1 MVTHMTDVKE
11 LLEQRG
17 KQWGDASGTHVR
29 IAKMWDAIADRQEI
43 TALKVVLMMD
53 ALKSIRADIN
63 PDEVDSFD
71 DKAGYTQIARHIV
84 GHPSTFDPQDPLPTT
99 PGPLAQAR
107 STFVKQAHA
116 AAQEIFET
124 EDHLASKLKEG

>member
-1 MVTHMTDVKE
+1 MTGVKE

-17 KQWGDASGTHVR
+17 KQWGDAIGTHVR
-29 IAKMWDAIADRQEI
+29 IAQGWSGILDHEV
-43 TALKVVLMMD
+43 TALQVALCMD
-53 ALKSIRADIN
+53 YLKSIRAEIN

-99 PGPLAQAR
+99 PGPLAQAH
-107 STFVKQAHA
+107 SAFVKQAHA

-124 EDHLASKLKEG
+124 EDHLVSKLKEG